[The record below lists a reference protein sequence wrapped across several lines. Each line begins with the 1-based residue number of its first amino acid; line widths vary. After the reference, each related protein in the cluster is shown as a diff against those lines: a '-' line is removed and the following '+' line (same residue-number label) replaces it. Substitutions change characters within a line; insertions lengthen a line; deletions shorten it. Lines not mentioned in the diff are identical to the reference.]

1 MKYYTNPQTRIRKL
15 GPTHSIRVE
24 SMGRVLAVLSGYPS
38 LEAATEDAKRI
49 AIELNEGIKTLE
61 EVKANRLRPTTHRGL
76 TQLEWAKYLGIHR
89 NSIYQ
94 GAKYQGITWQ
104 TWIENKLPPAKRLSN
119 GSTEA
124 FHLP

>member
-24 SMGRVLAVLSGYPS
+24 SMGKVLAVLSGYPS

-49 AIELNEGIKTLE
+49 AIELNTGQITLDDL
-61 EVKANRLRPTTHRGL
+61 KAQRDRIHRGL
-76 TQLEWAKYLGIHR
+76 TQLEWAKYLGVHR

-119 GSTEA
+119 GSTET